1 MEFYQKMIEKFPA
14 QKQFLMDIDYSNK
27 IFETLLVS
35 EKKELDKINKINQNF
50 TLPFDLNNN
59 TSRLMQINRENV
71 VGFFLSVFIIQFC
84 MNNSIQFQ
92 TIGISIQ
99 ILNFLILKLKC
110 INEFEFA
117 LFCISS
123 FKIAYKVYSFS

>member
-110 INEFEFA
+110 INEFELA

>member
-92 TIGISIQ
+92 TI
-99 ILNFLILKLKC
+99 
-110 INEFEFA
+110 
-117 LFCISS
+117 
-123 FKIAYKVYSFS
+123 